1 MTLAA
6 LAPSRASTVRIRP
19 TETARCRLD
28 AFTHRRN
35 PRPHRGGGHLRGW
48 RTIPLAS
55 VRADAA
61 ERTAD
66 GGRDRRTIPIA
77 SIRADAAARTAVD
90 PAAGAPPRSF
100 DPSTLDVRHFINLK
114 NGVEAIPTLRAVGI
128 DDYAFVRIQSTL
140 CEVGDMEKML
150 LELDANLLVS
160 LALGYSC
167 VVYDYGSRDKKRGVP
182 RSLWYGLEF
191 TRFALNRYWFAGT
204 GEPAEAG
211 STNHNHSPVLR
222 GKRVDAD
229 FRRKLSSLS
238 KSAKKRIKYYRKFVP
253 QEVLDTYPGVRLV
266 GAYAATDKD
275 DDEGFYAETLRGWC
289 APTTAV
295 STTAVST
302 TAASTAVTTAVST
315 MAKVSPPRTEAEVA
329 AALEGMGLSM
339 FYGGEHD
346 EEWTNRWV
354 HHREATTAAAEA

>member
-1 MTLAA
+1 MALAA
-6 LAPSRASTVRIRP
+6 LAPSRASSVRIRP

-28 AFTHRRN
+28 SFTHRRN
-35 PRPHRGGGHLRGW
+35 PRPQRGGGHLRGW
-48 RTIPLAS
+48 RTITLAS
-55 VRADAA
+55 VRADA
-61 ERTAD
+61 
-66 GGRDRRTIPIA
+66 
-77 SIRADAAARTAVD
+77 TAVD

-100 DPSTLDVRHFINLK
+100 DPSTLSVRHFINLK

-167 VVYDYGSRDKKRGVP
+167 VVYDFGSRDKKRGVP
-182 RSLWYGLEF
+182 RALWYGLEF
-191 TRFALNRYWFAGT
+191 TRFALNRYWFD
-204 GEPAEAG
+204 GEEC
-211 STNHNHSPVLR
+211 SHSPVLR
-222 GKRVDAD
+222 GKRVDGD
-229 FRRKLSSLS
+229 FRHKLSSLS

-266 GAYAATDKD
+266 GAYAATTKD

-289 APTTAV
+289 APAAPIMANATAV
-295 STTAVST
+295 SVGTTAT
-302 TAASTAVTTAVST
+302 TTTK
-315 MAKVSPPRTEAEVA
+315 AKGSPPRTEAEVA
-329 AALEGMGLSM
+329 AALEGAGLSM

-354 HHREATTAAAEA
+354 HHREA